1 MSGYSFNA
9 ALEEL
14 AAQINSCEQDL
25 IRFIEEK
32 KMVSDKSMPVDKMNR
47 HLKDTPIAII
57 GMASLFPQARNLHEY
72 WQNIVNKID
81 CITDIP
87 ESHWSVE
94 DYYDPAQRN
103 PEDKTYCKKG
113 GFIPNV
119 DFNPMEFGIPP
130 SILEVTDVSQLLS
143 LVIAKEAMENA
154 GYGEKSQF
162 NRENTGVVLGSAA
175 LKLGVPLSSRL
186 QYPIWRKV
194 LKSSGLSDEDTKR
207 IIEKIQ
213 SAYVKWDENAFPG
226 MLSNVVSGRIA
237 NRLNLGGLNCTV
249 DAACASSLAALKL
262 AIGELVEHRCDM
274 MLTGG
279 VDTDNSINAY
289 VSFSKTPAVSPGDK
303 VKPFDSK
310 SDGMMLGEGIGIL
323 VLKRLE
329 DAVRDEDNIYA
340 VIKGIGTSSDGR
352 YKSIYAPRKE
362 GQVKALERAYKDAGF
377 DPESVGL
384 IEAHGTGT
392 MAGDPTEFGSLHQ
405 FFSESDSK
413 KQHIAIGSVKSQIGH
428 TKAAAG
434 AASLIKTVL
443 ALHHKVL
450 PPTINIDEPN
460 PKLDINNS
468 SFYLNTQ
475 TRPWIRAEGEAPRR
489 AGVSSFGFGGTN
501 YHVVLEEYE
510 AKQENAYRLHQ
521 PAGEVILFADTP
533 AKLVAICQ
541 ETLAKLQSETG
552 KTDYAQLLEECRE
565 KSIPLEV
572 ARIGFVADSLVDA
585 CKLLKTTI
593 DLLQKQPTVL
603 SWEHPQGIFYR
614 RSGMELTGK
623 VVALFSG
630 QGSQYL
636 EMGRELAMNFPE
648 LEQLYGYM
656 DNLLLKDNLQSVS
669 EIVFPRPV
677 FDETEKNAQSAA
689 LQRTEYAQPAIGML
703 SAGMYKIFQKAGFK
717 SDFVAGHSFGEL
729 TALWAAGVLS
739 EEDYCFLVKARGQ
752 AMAAPQDPNYDSG
765 AMLAVKEELSKVEAV
780 LKQFPRVTI
789 ANLNSPRQ
797 VVLAGPTQEIKGVQQ
812 TLQNAGCT
820 AILLPVSAAFHTS
833 LIAFAQKSF
842 AIATKTVEF
851 KTPQIPVYTNVTGK
865 QYSQQPADIQKN
877 LENHLANSVL
887 FKQEIEN
894 IYKQGGYCF
903 VEFGPRKILTNLV
916 KDILGENPHVAI
928 ALNPSPRK
936 SSDKCLREAFIQL
949 RVVGLPLKNLDP
961 YQLPEPIPA
970 PKKNKQL
977 TVSINGSNYVSPK
990 TKQRF
995 IEALQDGHKVQLEPN
1010 QIEANQKSEITE
1022 TVPQKSPQQLSQVP
1036 LKKLTLSTTEEEK
1049 VQETISEAVHKT
1061 EKKINQDVKASHL
1074 SPANQPKP
1082 PEHPPTSVSQAAVS
1096 KTNMEKPTLNKQVNY
1111 QQILESLEYVLEQ
1124 FQQNQTENLQVH
1136 GYYLNHQVEYVK
1148 TFFQLMQQHNELLAQ
1163 NNTPQQIAELKS
1175 QLMESL
1181 ERSMMQF
1188 HSQQGDT
1195 LRVHEEYLNHQTE
1208 YTKNFFQLIQ
1218 QEYAR
1223 LISAETSGE
1232 TSKLTEGE
1240 SVVKLDNITSRK
1252 DTPSPSTHK
1261 IWEIS
1266 SPAEPEVDSLS
1277 NEKVSEQ
1284 QGIPTSA
1291 PNNGYQSH
1299 IKDVSSIESLAD
1311 NATSVLEDKDEVKVE
1326 PQVELEPKVKSVFQ
1340 TLEVQVVPTN
1350 PVNTATEIGQTLL
1363 NITSEKTGYPVEM
1376 LELDMDMEAD
1386 LGIDSIKRVEI
1397 LGAMQEMYPDLPQA
1411 NLEELGDKR
1420 TIGEIVEFL
1429 QAQISGNVSVEIE
1442 LSEVKHPTPQD
1453 SVTDAVVTEMEVN
1466 ETADIP
1472 TTFAETVIEND
1483 LETTQTES
1491 EFQPEV
1497 ETTGEIVKASSSDI
1511 EIASLAQ
1518 TLLEIT
1524 SEKTGYPVEMLEL
1537 EMDMEADLGI
1547 DSIKRVEILGAMQD
1561 KYPDLPQGNVEEV
1574 GELRTIGQ
1582 IVEYMEASLGGQKK
1596 KSQHSQSQQLT
1607 ETQTTKTQ
1615 NNPLRRQVKLRIL
1628 PRPDFLDFQL
1638 PEGHIALITDDGSLT
1653 TSKLVQS
1660 LIDFGWKI
1668 VVLSFPQSLIP
1679 QQSPLPTGVTRITLE
1694 DLSEQHLQQ
1703 QLKAI
1708 AINFGKIGTFIHL
1721 HPILEVNQNGRV
1733 SYLEEEKAIIKQ
1745 VFLIAKHLKK
1755 SLNQTADRGRSCF
1768 CTVARLDGA
1777 FGLEQQ
1783 VSFGPIAAGL
1793 FGLTKTLNWE
1803 WERVFCRAI
1812 DLGPEI
1818 NAESSAQYIRSEL
1831 HDPNRYI
1838 TEVAYGRRGRVTLV
1852 SAVG

>member
-1 MSGYSFNA
+1 MSGYSLNA

-32 KMVSDKSMPVDKMNR
+32 QMVSDKSMPIDKMNR
-47 HLKDTPIAII
+47 HLKNTPIAII

-87 ESHWSVE
+87 DSHWSVE
-94 DYYDPAQRN
+94 DYYDPATRN
-103 PEDKTYCKKG
+103 PEDKTYCKRG
-113 GFIPNV
+113 GFIPHV

-175 LKLGVPLSSRL
+175 LKLGAPLSARL
-186 QYPIWRKV
+186 QYPIWKKA
-194 LKSSGLSDEDTKR
+194 LKSSGLSDEDTQR

-249 DAACASSLAALKL
+249 DAACASSLAALKM
-262 AIGELVEHRCDM
+262 AVGELVEYRSNM

-289 VSFSKTPAVSPGDK
+289 ISFSKTPAVSPGDK
-303 VKPFDSK
+303 VKPFDSN

-329 DAVRDEDNIYA
+329 DAVRDGDRIYA

-362 GQVKALERAYKDAGF
+362 GQVKALERAYEDAGF
-377 DPESVGL
+377 APESIGL
-384 IEAHGTGT
+384 VEAHGTGT
-392 MAGDPTEFGSLHQ
+392 AAGDPTEFGSLHQ

-413 KQHIAIGSVKSQIGH
+413 KQHIALGSVKSQIGH

-434 AASLIKTVL
+434 AASLIKTAL

-450 PPTINIDEPN
+450 PPTINVDEPN
-460 PKLDINNS
+460 PKLDIKNS

-475 TRPWIRAEGEAPRR
+475 TRPWIRVEGQLPRR

-521 PAGEVILFADTP
+521 HSGEVILFAETP

-541 ETLAKLQSETG
+541 ETLIKLQSETG
-552 KTDYAQLLEECRE
+552 KRDYAQLLAES
-565 KSIPLEV
+565 KQTSIPLEV
-572 ARIGFVADSLVDA
+572 ARLGFVADSLKDA
-585 CKLLKTTI
+585 CKLLKTSI
-593 DLLQKQPTVL
+593 DLLNKQPSVPL
-603 SWEHPQGIFYR
+603 WEHPQGIFYR
-614 RSGMELTGK
+614 RSGIELTGK

-648 LEQLYGYM
+648 LGQLYGYM

-669 EIVFPRPV
+669 EIVFPNPV
-677 FDETEKNAQSAA
+677 FEETEKNAQIAA
-689 LQRTEYAQPAIGML
+689 LQRTEYAQPAIGMF
-703 SAGMYKIFQKAGFK
+703 SAGLYKIFQKAGFK

-752 AMAAPQDPNYDSG
+752 AMAAPQDPNYDTG
-765 AMLAVKEELSKVEAV
+765 AMLAVKEELNKIEAV
-780 LKQFPRVTI
+780 LKQFPQVTI
-789 ANLNSPRQ
+789 ANLNSPHQ
-797 VVLAGPTQEIKGVQQ
+797 VVLAGPTKEINRVQQ
-812 TLQNAGCT
+812 ILHDSGCV
-820 AILLPVSAAFHTS
+820 AVSLPVSAAFHTS

-842 AIATKTVEF
+842 AIATKSIEF
-851 KTPQIPVYTNVTGK
+851 QSPKIPVYTNVTGK
-865 QYSQQPADIQKN
+865 QYSQQPAEIQKN

-916 KDILGENPHVAI
+916 KDILGENPHIAI
-928 ALNPSPRK
+928 AVNPTPRK
-936 SSDKCLREAFIQL
+936 SSDKCLREAFVQL
-949 RVVGLPLKNLDP
+949 RVVGLPLNNLDP
-961 YQLPEPIPA
+961 YQLPESIPA
-970 PKKNKQL
+970 PKNKKQL
-977 TVSINGSNYVSPK
+977 SIAINGSNYVSPK
-990 TKQRF
+990 TKQAF
-995 IEALQDGHKVQLEPN
+995 TQALQDGHKVQLEPIQKLESSQKL
-1010 QIEANQKSEITE
+1010 QITQKSESTQTSEKTE
-1022 TVPQKSPQQLSQVP
+1022 KISQTISQVP
-1036 LKKLTLSTTEEEK
+1036 LNKLTPVTDDKESLSSPPSKPKTPENPPTP
-1049 VQETISEAVHKT
+1049 VSEA
-1061 EKKINQDVKASHL
+1061 
-1074 SPANQPKP
+1074 
-1082 PEHPPTSVSQAAVS
+1082 AVLN
-1096 KTNMEKPTLNKQVNY
+1096 TNMEKPTPNKQINY

-1124 FQQNQTENLQVH
+1124 FGQNQSENLQVH

-1148 TFFQLMQQHNELLAQ
+1148 TFFQLMQQHNNLLAQ
-1163 NNTPQQIAELKS
+1163 NNSPQQIAELKS

-1195 LRVHEEYLNHQTE
+1195 LRIHEEYLNNQTE

-1223 LISAETSGE
+1223 LIASEASGE
-1232 TSKLTEGE
+1232 TSQLTESD
-1240 SVVKLDNITSRK
+1240 SVIKLDNITSRK
-1252 DTPSPSTHK
+1252 DTSSPSTHK

-1266 SPAEPEVDSLS
+1266 SPAEPELHPLS
-1277 NEKVSEQ
+1277 NKKVSNRQ
-1284 QGIPTSA
+1284 DIPTSA
-1291 PNNGYQSH
+1291 SSNGYQSH
-1299 IKDVSSIESLAD
+1299 VENVGNIENVVDNTSS
-1311 NATSVLEDKDEVKVE
+1311 TFVREDKDEVKKDEVKAE
-1326 PQVELEPKVKSVFQ
+1326 VKVKPVLQ
-1340 TLEVQVVPTN
+1340 TLEIQVLPRD
-1350 PVNTATEIGQTLL
+1350 PANTATEVGQTLL
-1363 NITSEKTGYPVEM
+1363 SITSEKTGYPVEM

-1397 LGAMQEMYPDLPQA
+1397 LGAMQEMYPELPQA
-1411 NLEELGDKR
+1411 NLEELGEKR

-1429 QAQISGNVSVEIE
+1429 QGQIAANVSVEIA
-1442 LSEVKHPTPQD
+1442 LSEVKNSSLQD
-1453 SVTDAVVTEMEVN
+1453 LETTKLVTETQTSD
-1466 ETADIP
+1466 TADIP
-1472 TTFAETVIEND
+1472 TPLVETVIEND
-1483 LETTQTES
+1483 VAIAKTGTES
-1491 EFQPEV
+1491 EPEAETKTENITTT
-1497 ETTGEIVKASSSDI
+1497 ETTTDSDI
-1511 EIASLAQ
+1511 KVASLAQ

-1524 SEKTGYPVEMLEL
+1524 SDKTGYPVEMLEL

-1561 KYPDLPQGNVEEV
+1561 KFPNLPSGNVEEV

-1582 IVEYMEASLGGQKK
+1582 IVEYMEASIGSEKK
-1596 KSQHSQSQQLT
+1596 KSQHNHSQQLT
-1607 ETQTTKTQ
+1607 KTQ
-1615 NNPLRRQVKLRIL
+1615 DNLLRRQVKLKVL
-1628 PRPDFLDFQL
+1628 PKPDFLDFQL
-1638 PEGHIALITDDGSLT
+1638 PCGHIALITDDGSLT

-1668 VVLSFPQSLIP
+1668 VVLSFPKSLTP

-1721 HPILEVNQNGRV
+1721 NPVLEVNHNGRV

-1755 SLNQTADRGRSCF
+1755 SLNQAANQGRSCF

-1803 WERVFCRAI
+1803 WERIFCRAI

-1818 NAESSAQYIRSEL
+1818 NAENSAQYIRAEL

-1838 TEVAYGRRGRVTLV
+1838 TEVAYGRRGRVTLI
-1852 SAVG
+1852 SAVED

>member
-14 AAQINSCEQDL
+14 EAQINNCEQDL

-32 KMVSDKSMPVDKMNR
+32 RMVSDKSMSIDKMNR
-47 HLKDTPIAII
+47 HLKNTPIAII

-103 PEDKTYCKKG
+103 PEDKTYCKRG
-113 GFIPNV
+113 GFIPHV

-143 LVIAKEAMENA
+143 LVIAKEAMEDA

-162 NRENTGVVLGSAA
+162 NHENTGVVLGSAA

-186 QYPIWRKV
+186 QYPIWKKV
-194 LKSSGLSDEDTKR
+194 LKSSGLSDKDTQR

-249 DAACASSLAALKL
+249 DAACASSLAALKM

-274 MLTGG
+274 MLSGG

-289 VSFSKTPAVSPGDK
+289 ISFSKTPAVTPSDK

-329 DAVRDEDNIYA
+329 DAVRDEDRIYA

-377 DPESVGL
+377 APESVGL

-392 MAGDPTEFGSLHQ
+392 MAGDPTEFSSLQQ
-405 FFSESDSK
+405 FFSESDRK
-413 KQHIAIGSVKSQIGH
+413 KQHIALGSVKSQIGH

-434 AASLIKTVL
+434 AASLIKTAL

-450 PPTINIDEPN
+450 PPTINVDEPN
-460 PKLDINNS
+460 PKLDIKNS

-475 TRPWIRAEGEAPRR
+475 TRPWIRAEGEPPRR

-521 PAGEVILFADTP
+521 PSGEVILFAETP

-541 ETLAKLQSETG
+541 ENLTKLQSETG
-552 KTDYAQLLEECRE
+552 KRDYAQLLAESRE
-565 KSIPLEV
+565 TSIPLEV
-572 ARIGFVADSLVDA
+572 ARVGFVADSLADA

-593 DLLQKQPTVL
+593 DLLNKQPSVPL
-603 SWEHPQGIFYR
+603 WEHPQGIFYR
-614 RSGMELTGK
+614 RSGIELAGK

-636 EMGRELAMNFPE
+636 EMGRELVMNFPE
-648 LEQLYGYM
+648 LGQLYGYM
-656 DNLLLKDNLQSVS
+656 DNLLLKDNLRSVS

-677 FDETEKNAQSAA
+677 FEETEENAQITA

-703 SAGMYKIFQKAGFK
+703 SAGLYKILQKAGFK

-765 AMLAVKEELSKVEAV
+765 AMLAVKEELNKVEAV

-797 VVLAGPTQEIKGVQQ
+797 VVLAGSTKEIERVQKV
-812 TLQNAGCT
+812 LHDSGCV
-820 AILLPVSAAFHTS
+820 AVLLPVSAAFHTS

-842 AIATKTVEF
+842 AIATKSVEF
-851 KTPQIPVYTNVTGK
+851 KPPQIPVYTNVTGK
-865 QYSQQPADIQKN
+865 QYSQQPAEIQKN

-916 KDILGENPHVAI
+916 KDILGENPHIAI

-936 SSDKCLREAFIQL
+936 SSDKCLREAFVQL

-961 YQLPEPIPA
+961 YQLPEAIPA
-970 PKKNKQL
+970 PKNKKQL
-977 TVSINGSNYVSPK
+977 SVSINGSNYVSPK
-990 TKQRF
+990 TKQAF
-995 IEALQDGHKVQLEPN
+995 TDALQDGHKVQLEPT
-1010 QIEANQKSEITE
+1010 QELELSQKLPLTPKSEPSKKSENTE
-1022 TVPQKSPQQLSQVP
+1022 IFSQIP
-1036 LKKLTLSTTEEEK
+1036 LKKLTPVTSVTSEKEKAEETTPESVRK
-1049 VQETISEAVHKT
+1049 VNK
-1061 EKKINQDVKASHL
+1061 DVKESSS
-1074 SPANQPKP
+1074 SP
-1082 PEHPPTSVSQAAVS
+1082 SSQANTPENLPTPVS
-1096 KTNMEKPTLNKQVNY
+1096 EPAASKSKMEKPTPNKQINY

-1124 FQQNQTENLQVH
+1124 FQQNQSENLQVH
-1136 GYYLNHQVEYVK
+1136 GHYLNHQVEYVK
-1148 TFFQLMQQHNELLAQ
+1148 TFFQLMQQHNDLLAQ

-1223 LISAETSGE
+1223 LISDEASGE
-1232 TSKLTEGE
+1232 TSKFAEGE
-1240 SVVKLDNITSRK
+1240 SVIKLDNITSRK
-1252 DTPSPSTHK
+1252 DISSPSTHK

-1266 SPAEPEVDSLS
+1266 SPKEPEPHPLS
-1277 NEKVSEQ
+1277 NKKVSE
-1284 QGIPTSA
+1284 PRDTPA
-1291 PNNGYQSH
+1291 PAASNGYQSH
-1299 IKDVSSIESLAD
+1299 LENVGSIENVVDDSESTFIQED
-1311 NATSVLEDKDEVKVE
+1311 KVESEVKPELEDKIKPEVK
-1326 PQVELEPKVKSVFQ
+1326 PILQ
-1340 TLEVQVVPTN
+1340 TLEVQVVPSNST
-1350 PVNTATEIGQTLL
+1350 NTATDVGQTLL
-1363 NITSEKTGYPVEM
+1363 SITSEKTGYPVEM

-1411 NLEELGDKR
+1411 NLEELGEKR

-1429 QAQISGNVSVEIE
+1429 QAQVSRNVSVEIA
-1442 LSEVKHPTPQD
+1442 LSEVKNSIPQE
-1453 SVTDAVVTEMEVN
+1453 SETTALVTETQTSD
-1466 ETADIP
+1466 TADIP
-1472 TTFAETVIEND
+1472 TPPIETVIEND
-1483 LETTQTES
+1483 VAIAEA
-1491 EFQPEV
+1491 
-1497 ETTGEIVKASSSDI
+1497 EIVTTTASEI

-1561 KYPDLPQGNVEEV
+1561 KFPDLPQGNVEDI

-1582 IVEYMEASLGGQKK
+1582 IVEYMEASIGGEKK
-1596 KSQHSQSQQLT
+1596 KPQHNHSQQLT
-1607 ETQTTKTQ
+1607 KAQITKTQ
-1615 NNPLRRQVKLRIL
+1615 NNPLRRQVKLKVL
-1628 PRPDFLDFQL
+1628 PKPDFLNFQL

-1668 VVLSFPQSLIP
+1668 VVLSFPQSLIS

-1721 HPILEVNQNGRV
+1721 HPVLEVNQNGRV

-1755 SLNQTADRGRSCF
+1755 SLNQTANNGRSCF

-1803 WERVFCRAI
+1803 WGRIFCRAI
-1812 DLGPEI
+1812 DLDPEI
-1818 NAESSAQYIRSEL
+1818 NAENSAQYIRSEL

-1838 TEVAYGRRGRVTLV
+1838 TEVAYGRRGRVTLI
-1852 SAVG
+1852 SAVGD